1 MAYKPGVGDPRG
13 SLALAIASLLA
24 AAGVDLRY
32 HDPLVPS
39 VSVNGEELSSLPL
52 TAESV
57 ARADCVLLLCPQ
69 PGVDLDVVRAH
80 ARRLVDPTKTVAGS

>member
-1 MAYKPGVGDPRG
+1 
-13 SLALAIASLLA
+13 
-24 AAGVDLRY
+24 
-32 HDPLVPS
+32 
-39 VSVNGEELSSLPL
+39 
-52 TAESV
+52 V